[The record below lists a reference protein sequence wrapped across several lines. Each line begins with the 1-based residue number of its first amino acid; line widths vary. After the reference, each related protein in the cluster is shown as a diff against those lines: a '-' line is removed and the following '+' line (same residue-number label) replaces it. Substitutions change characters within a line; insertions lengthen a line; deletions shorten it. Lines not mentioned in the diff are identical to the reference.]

1 MSDEPQNSATAEDPV
16 TSTAHNLDSHDEQS
30 DDQTEQSEEET
41 AGQSEEESSDGT
53 DGGGE
58 STTPPALSVTGE
70 EWLEVKLPLEVSVY
84 KTVSTWNSWR
94 QSLKQVKIKL
104 DSEGK
109 AFLQD
114 GNWKLISGFN
124 FSSMDLS
131 EYKLHDKIADGTDFS
146 DAKLNGTDFT
156 GSDLRRAKFKG
167 ADLTGANLV
176 ETRLSGAVLDEET
189 IFDRI
194 KQDENITIGING
206 IYVRR
211 KQKRADEEPESAALM
226 TLTPAGDSMK
236 GNSAASVVENLSHSR
251 KLHTSSILLS
261 AIVAT
266 IVLMDITKFKVS
278 ALEGIELP
286 IGIMAIFSAAI
297 SLIYEI
303 LVLTHLRDA
312 ADGATYLQS
321 REDAMKVGLFPWGLS
336 SYAARRTSKRTVR
349 GGFID
354 RIAKRSPRDIGQ
366 LLLKGREISFG
377 IKERFPYYS
386 KELIRLMTAFHSIL
400 FLATGIL
407 VYNRKYDRYGG
418 WLLIRSPKSVI
429 FVILVSLLLFTSLLI
444 YLEARRFRRPIV
456 FDMETQKASRNDMA
470 SLATSIAEQLRV
482 TRRLASFI
490 ETAVPRYPN
499 AGDYIVDRLPDGVE
513 VVMRRIPAG
522 EFLMGSDE
530 NEVGSN
536 ESERPQHQVDIRE
549 FWISPYQ
556 VTQQLWVSVIG
567 SLPAELM
574 HKKNFNNARF
584 PIICVSWDS
593 AVVFCKKLNDLLGLP
608 EEYGYRLP
616 TEAEWEYAARAG
628 SRFAFAFGDDHM
640 KLSDYAWYFDN
651 SGQSP
656 HEVGEKKPN
665 SFDLYDVS
673 GNVGEWCQDHW
684 HNNYNG
690 APKDGSVW
698 LGGDLSEFRVNRG
711 GSWGRDATLCRSSVR
726 VKREPGYYSVYIGFR
741 LSRTLPSALFTL
753 KPQSDG
759 PSDRKEAA
767 TGLEAGP
774 AEAAREQTE
783 AAHQTSNSN
792 QDRQD

>member
-1 MSDEPQNSATAEDPV
+1 M
-16 TSTAHNLDSHDEQS
+16 
-30 DDQTEQSEEET
+30 
-41 AGQSEEESSDGT
+41 
-53 DGGGE
+53 
-58 STTPPALSVTGE
+58 
-70 EWLEVKLPLEVSVY
+70 
-84 KTVSTWNSWR
+84 
-94 QSLKQVKIKL
+94 
-104 DSEGK
+104 
-109 AFLQD
+109 
-114 GNWKLISGFN
+114 KLISGFN
-124 FSSMDLS
+124 FSSMDLR
-131 EYKLHDKIADGTDFS
+131 EYKLLDKVAEGADFS
-146 DAKLNGTDFT
+146 DAKLNNADFT

-266 IVLMDITKFKVS
+266 IVSMDITKFKVS

-321 REDAMKVGLFPWGLS
+321 REDAMKISLFPWGLS
-336 SYAARRTSKRTVR
+336 SYAARRTGKRTVR

-354 RIAKRSPRDIGQ
+354 RIAKRLPRDIGQ

-522 EFLMGSDE
+522 EFLMGSDK
-530 NEVGSN
+530 NEPGAYQD
-536 ESERPQHQVDIRE
+536 EKPQHRVQIKE

-556 VTQQLWVSVIG
+556 VTQQLWLSVTG
-567 SLPAELM
+567 ALPAKLQENE
-574 HKKNFNNARF
+574 KFVNPRF
-584 PIICVSWDS
+584 PVIFVSWED
-593 AVVFCKKLNDLLGLP
+593 VTIFCQKLNDLLGLP

-628 SRFAFAFGDDHM
+628 SQDAYSFGNDVDQ
-640 KLSDYAWYFDN
+640 LSEYAWFWSN
-651 SGQSP
+651 SDKDEDVTVQENDQREESGLEEKNKPEVKPAVKRP
-656 HEVGEKKPN
+656 HKVGRKRPN
-665 SFDLYDVS
+665 RFDLYDMH
-673 GNVGEWCQDHW
+673 GNVWEWCQDH
-684 HNNYNG
+684 
-690 APKDGSVW
+690 
-698 LGGDLSEFRVNRG
+698 
-711 GSWGRDATLCRSSVR
+711 
-726 VKREPGYYSVYIGFR
+726 
-741 LSRTLPSALFTL
+741 
-753 KPQSDG
+753 
-759 PSDRKEAA
+759 
-767 TGLEAGP
+767 
-774 AEAAREQTE
+774 
-783 AAHQTSNSN
+783 
-792 QDRQD
+792 